1 MNNKGFAVSGILYTL
16 LLIFIT
22 ILVMLLFN
30 FQNKKNILDKIKQDT
45 LNKINGQVIDA
56 SELLFDPDDP
66 EWKVTTVKEA
76 LDYFNQ
82 N

>member
-1 MNNKGFAVSGILYTL
+1 MNNKGFAVSGILYAL

-30 FQNKKNILDKIKQDT
+30 FQNKKNILDKLKQDT

>member
-1 MNNKGFAVSGILYTL
+1 MNNKGFAVSGILYAL
-16 LLIFIT
+16 LLLFIT

-30 FQNKKNILDKIKQDT
+30 FQNKKNILDKLKQDT